1 MQFHIPIVVIFINKV
16 FAERVIVPFDDT
28 IFLRQN
34 VDILSFFTDDQI
46 RQVTAVI
53 ERNIYDVGKTIVF
66 QGEIGQNFYIIK
78 RGKVQVTARSGKDRA
93 ELAELKAGDFFGEIS
108 LLDEVPVSATVKV
121 AEPDTEILTLSHDVF
136 NKMLKENPPLELM
149 IRQRI
154 NERRIHR
161 EQALKKEPP
170 PAQ

>member
-1 MQFHIPIVVIFINKV
+1 
-16 FAERVIVPFDDT
+16 VPFDDT
-28 IFLRQN
+28 IFLRKN
-34 VDILSFFTDDQI
+34 VDILSFFTDEQL
-46 RQVTAVI
+46 RRVTAVV
-53 ERNIYDVGKTIVF
+53 ERNIYDVGKLIIF

-93 ELAELKAGDFFGEIS
+93 ELAELKTGDFFGEIS

-121 AEPDTEILTLSHDVF
+121 TEADTEILTLAHDVF
-136 NKMLKENPPLELM
+136 HKMLVENPPLELM

-154 NERRIHR
+154 NERQIRR
-161 EQALKKEPP
+161 EQVLKKGPP

>member
-1 MQFHIPIVVIFINKV
+1 
-16 FAERVIVPFDDT
+16 VPFDDT
-28 IFLRQN
+28 IFLRKN
-34 VDILSFFTDDQI
+34 VDILSFFTDEQL
-46 RQVTAVI
+46 RRVTAVV
-53 ERNIYDVGKTIVF
+53 ERNVYDAGKLIIF

-93 ELAELKAGDFFGEIS
+93 ELAELKTGDFFGEIS

-121 AEPDTEILTLSHDVF
+121 TEADTEILTLAHDVF
-136 NKMLKENPPLELM
+136 RKMLAENPPLELM

-154 NERRIHR
+154 NERQIRR
-161 EQALKKEPP
+161 EQALKKDPP

>member
-1 MQFHIPIVVIFINKV
+1 M
-16 FAERVIVPFDDT
+16 PFDDT
-28 IFLRQN
+28 IFLRKN
-34 VDILSFFTDDQI
+34 VDILSFFTDEQL
-46 RQVTAVI
+46 RRVTAVV
-53 ERNIYDVGKTIVF
+53 ERNIYDVGKLIIF

-93 ELAELKAGDFFGEIS
+93 ELAELKTGDFFGEIS

-121 AEPDTEILTLSHDVF
+121 TEADTEILTLAHDVF
-136 NKMLKENPPLELM
+136 HKMLVENPPLELM

-154 NERRIHR
+154 NERQIRR
-161 EQALKKEPP
+161 EQVLKKGPP

>member
-1 MQFHIPIVVIFINKV
+1 V
-16 FAERVIVPFDDT
+16 
-28 IFLRQN
+28 
-34 VDILSFFTDDQI
+34 
-46 RQVTAVI
+46 
-53 ERNIYDVGKTIVF
+53 YDAGKLIIF

-93 ELAELKAGDFFGEIS
+93 ELAELKTGDFFGEIS

-121 AEPDTEILTLSHDVF
+121 TEADTEILTLAHDVF
-136 NKMLKENPPLELM
+136 RKMLAENPPLELM

-154 NERRIHR
+154 NERQIRR
-161 EQALKKEPP
+161 EQALKKDPP